1 MLSASLNKTFPS
13 FYLLYRKEGNVLYN
27 DARNTFYLQLYGRRE
42 VFCLTTHATHFI
54 YGYIT
59 ISYLVSLISRC
70 CILFLFSRSMFFK
83 RVAPPRPPPPLL
95 PPVLPFLKVQHKR
108 SGQGVACDSP
118 YENVFVVANAF
129 DALTNENEP
138 SNLLT
143 NENEPSNLLTN
154 ENEPSN
160 LLTNENEPSV
170 SLTNEN
176 ESSGVLTN
184 ENECYSDG
192 ETSDSVSTPDTV
204 VLGYVL
210 HARLVSL

>member
-1 MLSASLNKTFPS
+1 
-13 FYLLYRKEGNVLYN
+13 
-27 DARNTFYLQLYGRRE
+27 
-42 VFCLTTHATHFI
+42 
-54 YGYIT
+54 
-59 ISYLVSLISRC
+59 
-70 CILFLFSRSMFFK
+70 MFFK
-83 RVAPPRPPPPLL
+83 RVPPPRPPPPL
-95 PPVLPFLKVQHKR
+95 PPVPPFLKGQHKR

-118 YENVFVVANAF
+118 YENVFVVANTS
-129 DALTNENEP
+129 DA
-138 SNLLT
+138 LT

-176 ESSGVLTN
+176 ESSSVLTN

-210 HARLVSL
+210 HARLVSF

>member
-42 VFCLTTHATHFI
+42 MFCLTTHATHFI

-70 CILFLFSRSMFFK
+70 CTLFLFSRSMFFK
-83 RVAPPRPPPPLL
+83 RVPPPRPPPPL
-95 PPVLPFLKVQHKR
+95 PPVPPFLKVQHKR

-118 YENVFVVANAF
+118 YENVFVVGNAF
-129 DALTNENEP
+129 DA
-138 SNLLT
+138 LT

-176 ESSGVLTN
+176 ESSSVLTN

-210 HARLVSL
+210 HATLVSL